1 MGISENGHQRI
12 SFFTKNLLKANQVKN
27 NRILDQAV
35 YSNNELRNTVI
46 RREILEIEKANKIN
60 DIVEEVLNLHNQQS
74 KGLS

>member
-27 NRILDQAV
+27 NRILDQTV